1 MRIAV
6 ISDIHGNL
14 NALRRVLDD
23 IESQRAE
30 DIVCLG
36 DTVGYGPEPEECLSL
51 VRERGIAMVMGNHEQ
66 ALEDPALLDSF
77 NPYARE
83 ALRHTATFLSPDSMD
98 YIRRLP
104 RFIVRHGA
112 RFVHGLPP
120 DNTKTYLSLAATRK
134 LRNIFE
140 AGLERICFVG
150 HTHELQLVWYDG
162 ERVTKDELRPGL
174 NPVVPS
180 YRYIVN
186 VGSVG
191 QPRDGDNRAK
201 YVLWDRKAH
210 TVELRRVDYDY
221 KDTAAKII
229 ARGFDKRYADRLY

>member
-23 IESQRAE
+23 IESQQAE
-30 DIVCLG
+30 DTVCLG

-66 ALEDPALLDSF
+66 ALADPAFLDGF
-77 NPYARE
+77 NPHARE
-83 ALRHTATFLSPDSMD
+83 ALRHTATFLSLDSLD
-98 YIRRLP
+98 YIRQLP

-120 DNTKTYLSLAATRK
+120 ESVGTYLFQADTRK
-134 LRNIFE
+134 LRGIFE
-140 AGLERICFVG
+140 AARERICFVG
-150 HTHELQLVWYDG
+150 HTHELLLVWYDG

-180 YRYIVN
+180 YRYIIN

-201 YVLWDRKAH
+201 YVIWNRKAH
-210 TVELRRVDYDY
+210 TVELRRVEYDY

-229 ARGFDKRYADRLY
+229 ARGFDKRYAERLY